1 MRSVI
6 VFQFR
11 FIRQK
16 FFMQMCH
23 LIFIGLRRQWIE
35 TISLLQCNDTHLHG
49 TLKGWKFIVCFRVWQ
64 LAILQ
69 MGYPHCN
76 INKLYH
82 GDKEHNR
89 EKRKPLITHQKAAF
103 VKKKYEPWWWTISLS
118 LCTHV
123 IIVWPKTKHMFWVAS
138 NVFSLLFIQKCG
150 MLILY

>member
-16 FFMQMCH
+16 FFMQRCH

-35 TISLLQCNDTHLHG
+35 KISLLQCNDTHLHG
-49 TLKGWKFIVCFRVWQ
+49 TLKGWKFIVCFRVRQ

-103 VKKKYEPWWWTISLS
+103 VKKVRTMMVNYKFIFVCTCYYCVTQNETYV
-118 LCTHV
+118 LCC
-123 IIVWPKTKHMFWVAS
+123 W
-138 NVFSLLFIQKCG
+138 
-150 MLILY
+150 

>member
-16 FFMQMCH
+16 FFMQRCH

-35 TISLLQCNDTHLHG
+35 KISLLQCNDTHLHG

-76 INKLYH
+76 INKLYR
-82 GDKEHNR
+82 DDTKHNR
-89 EKRKPLITHQKAAF
+89 GKRKPLITHQKVVFLSKTMLLRYKFIF
-103 VKKKYEPWWWTISLS
+103 VYNVVTVCVTQNRNI
-118 LCTHV
+118 CCDTF
-123 IIVWPKTKHMFWVAS
+123 VWC
-138 NVFSLLFIQKCG
+138 L
-150 MLILY
+150 